1 MNLSLWDSS
10 IPFLIKGNKMAYMNY
25 EELVEFISNEE
36 SGIAK
41 GYNFQFLRDMFRLD
55 EVKQTIQNDLKI
67 FGEIEKSLLSQSTP
81 KEGDFV
87 NTMAVFQEFQEYIQD
102 EVFNYL
108 KILVLM
114 FGTILL
120 NRVVVFGIQI

>member
-10 IPFLIKGNKMAYMNY
+10 IPFLIKGNKMAYMKY

-67 FGEIEKSLLSQSTP
+67 FGEIEKSLLSQLTP
-81 KEGDFV
+81 K
-87 NTMAVFQEFQEYIQD
+87 
-102 EVFNYL
+102 
-108 KILVLM
+108 
-114 FGTILL
+114 
-120 NRVVVFGIQI
+120 